1 MTVYLV
7 MGGQAGS
14 EGKGEFVAYLAS
26 RLQLKGTLGAVVR
39 TGGPNAGHTMTTNG
53 DAYKMR
59 QVPCAW
65 HLPQIPLFI
74 AAGSLID
81 QEVLDREVSEL
92 SVGPDRL
99 EIDPAAIVITDADRE
114 AEVGL
119 VGRIGSTGEGI
130 GGARSRHIMRDASQI
145 NDTGLSL
152 GKLTQYISK
161 TSVSKRLNSIY
172 DSGQDIII
180 ESTQGFDLSLMHSGH
195 YPHTT
200 SRDATPGQI
209 LSDAGLSSRVNHR
222 VISVVRTFPIRVA
235 GNSGPMADEITWGDL
250 EVAEE
255 HTTVTGKVRR
265 VGRFD
270 ADQVSR
276 MVEMCR
282 PDSVCLTFLDY
293 LYPSLASKTGAKLIL
308 STARETLLLL
318 EQLGACVKWASTGP
332 GIITEIPTFLHPHK
346 VV

>member
-14 EGKGEFVAYLAS
+14 EGKGEFVSYLAS
-26 RLQLKGTLGAVVR
+26 KLQTAGTLGAVVR
-39 TGGPNAGHTMTTNG
+39 TGGPNAGHTMTVDG
-53 DAYKMR
+53 EAYKMR

-65 HLPQIPLFI
+65 HLPPVPLFI

-81 QEVLDREVSEL
+81 RDVLEREVSDFG
-92 SVGPDRL
+92 VGPDRL
-99 EIDPAAIVITDADRE
+99 EIDPAAIVITAADRE
-114 AEVGL
+114 AEAEL

-145 NDTGLSL
+145 NNDDLFL
-152 GKLTQYISK
+152 GRLGSYVSK
-161 TSVSKRLNSIY
+161 APVSKRLNAIY

-209 LSDAGLSSRVNHR
+209 LSDAGLSSRLDHK

-235 GNSGPMADEITWGDL
+235 GNSGPMADEITWDDL
-250 EVAEE
+250 KVAEE

-282 PDSVCLTFLDY
+282 PDAICLTFLDY
-293 LYPSLASKTGAKLIL
+293 LYPELASVTDQEQIATVAGQN
-308 STARETLLLL
+308 LLRL
-318 EQLGACVKWASTGP
+318 EKLGAHVKWASTGP
-332 GIITEIPTFLHPHK
+332 GSITDLRPGEGL
-346 VV
+346 